1 MTNFE
6 KLKNMTPEQ
15 IAAEFMIFR
24 PSDACFDDENR
35 NYYALDGSWH
45 RYSQDCFQAN
55 VKWLNEEIPKDPQDY
70 IKELEAENKQL
81 RRERDQAVEELHRNT
96 DAVPVVRCKDCVY
109 KASAEVIDGFL
120 ICPASGMEIC
130 DDDFCSYGER
140 KESNE

>member
-70 IKELEAENKQL
+70 IKELEDENKQL
-81 RRERDQAVEELHRNT
+81 RRERDQAGEELHRNT

-140 KESNE
+140 KEN

>member
-70 IKELEAENKQL
+70 IKELEAELYHL
-81 RRERDQAVEELHRNT
+81 RHERDQAVEELHRNT

-140 KESNE
+140 KEN

>member
-15 IAAEFMIFR
+15 ITAEFMIFR

-45 RYSQDCFQAN
+45 RYPQDCFQAN

-140 KESNE
+140 KEN

>member
-1 MTNFE
+1 MVE
-6 KLKNMTPEQ
+6 KLRHRGTLYNGISLFDDAANAIEKLLFKYNFANMTKKETD
-15 IAAEFMIFR
+15 ITLKNEFLKSLR
-24 PSDACFDDENR
+24 
-35 NYYALDGSWH
+35 
-45 RYSQDCFQAN
+45 
-55 VKWLNEEIPKDPQDY
+55 
-70 IKELEAENKQL
+70 LEAENKQL

-130 DDDFCSYGER
+130 DDDFCSYGKR

>member
-96 DAVPVVRCKDCVY
+96 DAVPVVRRKDCVY

-140 KESNE
+140 KEN

>member
-1 MTNFE
+1 ME
-6 KLKNMTPEQ
+6 
-15 IAAEFMIFR
+15 A
-24 PSDACFDDENR
+24 
-35 NYYALDGSWH
+35 YAYQKRRRSWH

-130 DDDFCSYGER
+130 DDDFCSYGKR

>member
-1 MTNFE
+1 MYEELVERLRKTYTVCGWDD
-6 KLKNMTPEQ
+6 LKS
-15 IAAEFMIFR
+15 AA
-24 PSDACFDDENR
+24 DAIE
-35 NYYALDGSWH
+35 ALES
-45 RYSQDCFQAN
+45 
-55 VKWLNEEIPKDPQDY
+55 
-70 IKELEAENKQL
+70 ELDRL

-140 KESNE
+140 KEN

>member
-1 MTNFE
+1 MYEELVERLRKTYTVCGWDD
-6 KLKNMTPEQ
+6 LKS
-15 IAAEFMIFR
+15 AA
-24 PSDACFDDENR
+24 DAIE
-35 NYYALDGSWH
+35 ALES
-45 RYSQDCFQAN
+45 
-55 VKWLNEEIPKDPQDY
+55 
-70 IKELEAENKQL
+70 ELDRL

-130 DDDFCSYGER
+130 DDDFCSYGKR